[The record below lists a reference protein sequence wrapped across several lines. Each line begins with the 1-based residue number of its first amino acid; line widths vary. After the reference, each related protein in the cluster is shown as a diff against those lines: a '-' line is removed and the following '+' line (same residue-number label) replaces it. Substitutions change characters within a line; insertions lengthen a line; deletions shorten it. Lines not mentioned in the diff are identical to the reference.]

1 MVEVKYIL
9 LSADFVV
16 DAALIA
22 ELESALPNDI
32 VLKIGEKITNKRVLS
47 LLGWRLLK
55 HYALGQTLN
64 QIDFQE
70 HGKPFFK
77 EGGLQ
82 FNLSNTK
89 NTVVLAC
96 ANLELGI
103 DVEWI
108 RKPRSIIYKRVFS
121 DREVSLIEQSKNESH
136 TFTRLWTRKEA
147 VVKLFGGG
155 IQMGLRNFEVI
166 DDEIEAFGRK
176 VFIQEVFIAD
186 RVSHVATFQPVN
198 VFAEE
203 FKSIPA
209 FFE

>member
-9 LSADFVV
+9 LPDDFVV
-16 DAALIA
+16 DEALILQ
-22 ELESALPNDI
+22 LESALPSEI
-32 VLKIGEKITNKRVLS
+32 LLKIGEKITSKRLLS

-55 HYALGQTLN
+55 HRAKGQTLN
-64 QIDFQE
+64 QISFHE
-70 HGKPFFK
+70 HGKPFFNGA
-77 EGGLQ
+77 EFQ

-89 NTVVLAC
+89 NTVVLASG
-96 ANLELGI
+96 NLELGI

-121 DREVSLIEQSKNESH
+121 DREVSLIEESKDASR

-166 DDEIEAFGRK
+166 EDEINAFGRK
-176 VFIQEVFIAD
+176 VFVQEIQIAD
-186 RVSHVATFQPVN
+186 RISHVATFQKVD
-198 VFAEE
+198 VCVEE
-203 FKSIPA
+203 FKSITSFLA
-209 FFE
+209 